1 MSRRDPQFNLR
12 IPPELKEQI
21 TALAAKNKRS
31 INTEIVAA
39 IELSI
44 AVNSG
49 TTEPTDSGLP
59 GGIGHLLKT
68 LKPAELEKFV
78 NDISTSAA
86 ERAIKKL
93 TEKNEK

>member
-1 MSRRDPQFNLR
+1 MSKRDPQFNLR
-12 IPPELKEQI
+12 IPADIKEQI

-39 IELSI
+39 IELSLE
-44 AVNSG
+44 VNSG
-49 TTEPTDSGLP
+49 AIKPTDSGLP
-59 GGIGHLLKT
+59 GGLGHLLKT

-93 TEKNEK
+93 TQKKD